1 MLVTNSLTDWLP
13 NSCLVDLIDVTLAC
27 EYANSNLVDVVT
39 VADVD
44 DEDHVNNS
52 RSSVL
57 DGVLKNAD
65 FFTPSQ
71 SQVGKSN
78 IIHFHSFHCVYI

>member
-1 MLVTNSLTDWLP
+1 MIHSLLYSRLV
-13 NSCLVDLIDVTLAC
+13 DVTLAC
-27 EYANSNLVDVVT
+27 GDANSKLVDVVT

-78 IIHFHSFHCVYI
+78 IIHFHCFHCVYV